1 MRLWTFL
8 RPFPYDA
15 QHYVLEV
22 SLTFTKTQARLFR
35 DNELLAEQSQ
45 SHRDAPVTF
54 VFDLPHGLGS
64 DLPDD
69 PSDGPSDDLSDDL
82 PDPLSDAIPA
92 EIPSRVYSDTAE
104 PTQAHPQ
111 AHPPQLIA
119 RFDNGWRLSVAVVEG
134 AQPVYETHPEPQLK
148 PGRQPISGVA
158 PSEEEQV
165 ELSGLSVEQMSQLSQ
180 RKWQRNK
187 YSIYADMVL
196 GALFFI
202 VGKVTEDLALA
213 AIIGAGAGLALVVIQ
228 RFVKV
233 DLLGG
238 FAVFG
243 TIMLLI
249 SAAFSLA
256 LQDDYWVQMKGTVL
270 GLLTAGIFMV
280 DGLLRRGA
288 YFGARI
294 ERYMPLPLHHGRIAI
309 GMSLVGAVMA
319 LANYYVANQFTEDFW
334 LTWTTFLD
342 LPLSMALFY
351 AVIFWAR
358 KRATD

>member
-15 QHYVLEV
+15 QRYVLEV
-22 SLTFTKTQARLFR
+22 SLTFSKTQARLFR
-35 DNELLAEQSQ
+35 DEELLAEQS
-45 SHRDAPVTF
+45 HAYTEGPATF
-54 VFDLPHGLGS
+54 VFNLPHGLTS
-64 DLPDD
+64 DLPN
-69 PSDGPSDDLSDDL
+69 PSDEVLGAVSEGVHGDSGE
-82 PDPLSDAIPA
+82 SNQKR
-92 EIPSRVYSDTAE
+92 S
-104 PTQAHPQ
+104 AHLM
-111 AHPPQLIA
+111 AG
-119 RFDNGWRLSVAVVEG
+119 FDNGGSLAIAVTEG
-134 AQPVYETHPEPQLK
+134 GRAVYESH
-148 PGRQPISGVA
+148 PGRSLQVDRSSVQTVA
-158 PSEEEQV
+158 SEEAPG
-165 ELSGLSVEQMSQLSQ
+165 GLSVEQMTQLSQ

-187 YSIYADMVL
+187 YSIYADMAL

-213 AIIGAGAGLALVVIQ
+213 ALIGAGAGLLLVAAQ

-270 GLLTAGIFMV
+270 GLLTASLFMI

-294 ERYMPLPLHHGRIAI
+294 ERYMPLPLHHDRIAI
-309 GMSLVGAVMA
+309 GMSLVGVVMA
-319 LANYYVANQFTEDFW
+319 VANYYVANHFTEDFW

-358 KRATD
+358 KRSADEPYHGS

>member
-15 QHYVLEV
+15 QRYVLEV
-22 SLTFTKTQARLFR
+22 SLTFSKTQARLFR
-35 DNELLAEQSQ
+35 DEELLAEQS
-45 SHRDAPVTF
+45 HAYTEGPATF
-54 VFDLPHGLGS
+54 VFNLPHGLTS
-64 DLPDD
+64 DLPN
-69 PSDGPSDDLSDDL
+69 PSDEVLGAVSEGVHGDSGE
-82 PDPLSDAIPA
+82 SNQKRSA
-92 EIPSRVYSDTAE
+92 
-104 PTQAHPQ
+104 
-111 AHPPQLIA
+111 QLMA
-119 RFDNGWRLSVAVVEG
+119 GFDNGGSLAIAVTEG
-134 AQPVYETHPEPQLK
+134 GRTVYESH
-148 PGRQPISGVA
+148 PGRSLQVDRSSVQTVA
-158 PSEEEQV
+158 SEEAPG
-165 ELSGLSVEQMSQLSQ
+165 GLSVEQMTQLSQ

-187 YSIYADMVL
+187 YSIYADMAL

-213 AIIGAGAGLALVVIQ
+213 ALIGAGAGLLLVAAQ

-270 GLLTAGIFMV
+270 GLLTASLFMI

-294 ERYMPLPLHHGRIAI
+294 ERYMPLPLHHDRIAI
-309 GMSLVGAVMA
+309 GMSLVGVVMA
-319 LANYYVANQFTEDFW
+319 VANYYVANHFTEDFW

-358 KRATD
+358 KRSADAPYHGS

>member
-15 QHYVLEV
+15 QRYVLEV
-22 SLTFTKTQARLFR
+22 SLTFSKTQARLFR
-35 DNELLAEQSQ
+35 DEELLAEQS
-45 SHRDAPVTF
+45 HAYTEGPATF
-54 VFDLPHGLGS
+54 VFNLPHGLTS
-64 DLPDD
+64 DLPN
-69 PSDGPSDDLSDDL
+69 PSDEVLGAVSEGVHGDSGE
-82 PDPLSDAIPA
+82 SNQKRSA
-92 EIPSRVYSDTAE
+92 
-104 PTQAHPQ
+104 
-111 AHPPQLIA
+111 QLMA
-119 RFDNGWRLSVAVVEG
+119 GFDNGGSLAIAVTEG
-134 AQPVYETHPEPQLK
+134 GRAVYESH
-148 PGRQPISGVA
+148 PGRSLQVDRSSVQTVA
-158 PSEEEQV
+158 SEEAPG
-165 ELSGLSVEQMSQLSQ
+165 GLSVEQMTQLSQ

-187 YSIYADMVL
+187 YSIYADMAL

-213 AIIGAGAGLALVVIQ
+213 ALIGAGAGLLLVAAQ

-233 DLLGG
+233 DLLWG

-270 GLLTAGIFMV
+270 GLLTASLFMI

-294 ERYMPLPLHHGRIAI
+294 ERYMPLPLHHDRIAI
-309 GMSLVGAVMA
+309 GMSLVGVVMA
-319 LANYYVANQFTEDFW
+319 VANYYVANHFTEDFW

-358 KRATD
+358 KRSADEPYHGS

>member
-15 QHYVLEV
+15 QRYVLEV
-22 SLTFTKTQARLFR
+22 SLTFSKTQARLFR
-35 DNELLAEQSQ
+35 DEELLAEQS
-45 SHRDAPVTF
+45 HAYTEGPATF
-54 VFDLPHGLGS
+54 VFNLPHGLTS
-64 DLPDD
+64 DLPN
-69 PSDGPSDDLSDDL
+69 PSDEVLGAVSEGVHGDSGE
-82 PDPLSDAIPA
+82 SNQKRSA
-92 EIPSRVYSDTAE
+92 
-104 PTQAHPQ
+104 
-111 AHPPQLIA
+111 QLMA
-119 RFDNGWRLSVAVVEG
+119 GFDNGGSLAIAVTEG
-134 AQPVYETHPEPQLK
+134 GRTIYESH
-148 PGRQPISGVA
+148 PGRSLQVDRSSVQTVA
-158 PSEEEQV
+158 SEEAPG
-165 ELSGLSVEQMSQLSQ
+165 GLSVDQMTQLSQ

-187 YSIYADMVL
+187 YSIYADMAL

-213 AIIGAGAGLALVVIQ
+213 ALIGAGAGLLLVAAQ

-270 GLLTAGIFMV
+270 GLLTASLFMI

-294 ERYMPLPLHHGRIAI
+294 ERYMPLPLHHDRIAI
-309 GMSLVGAVMA
+309 GMSLVGVVMA
-319 LANYYVANQFTEDFW
+319 VANYYVANHFTEDFW

-358 KRATD
+358 KRSADEPYHGS

>member
-15 QHYVLEV
+15 QRYVLEV
-22 SLTFTKTQARLFR
+22 SLTFSKTQARLFR
-35 DNELLAEQSQ
+35 DEELLAEQS
-45 SHRDAPVTF
+45 HAYTEGPATF
-54 VFDLPHGLGS
+54 VFNLPHGLTS
-64 DLPDD
+64 DLPN
-69 PSDGPSDDLSDDL
+69 PSDEVLGAVSEGVHGDSGE
-82 PDPLSDAIPA
+82 SNQKRSA
-92 EIPSRVYSDTAE
+92 
-104 PTQAHPQ
+104 
-111 AHPPQLIA
+111 QLMA
-119 RFDNGWRLSVAVVEG
+119 GFDNGGSLAIAVTEVG
-134 AQPVYETHPEPQLK
+134 RAVYESH
-148 PGRQPISGVA
+148 PGRSLQVDRSSVQTVA
-158 PSEEEQV
+158 SEEAPG
-165 ELSGLSVEQMSQLSQ
+165 GLSVEQMTQLSQ

-187 YSIYADMVL
+187 YSIYADMAL

-213 AIIGAGAGLALVVIQ
+213 ALIGAGAGLLLVAAQ

-270 GLLTAGIFMV
+270 GLLTASLFMI

-294 ERYMPLPLHHGRIAI
+294 ERYMPLPLHHDRIAI
-309 GMSLVGAVMA
+309 GMSLVGVVMA
-319 LANYYVANQFTEDFW
+319 VANYYVANHFTEDFW

-358 KRATD
+358 KRSADEPYHGS

>member
-15 QHYVLEV
+15 QRYVLEV
-22 SLTFTKTQARLFR
+22 SLTFSKTQARLFR
-35 DNELLAEQSQ
+35 DEELLAEQS
-45 SHRDAPVTF
+45 HAYTEGPATF
-54 VFDLPHGLGS
+54 VFNLPHGLIS
-64 DLPDD
+64 DLPDA
-69 PSDGPSDDLSDDL
+69 LSDEVLGAVSEGVHGD
-82 PDPLSDAIPA
+82 SG
-92 EIPSRVYSDTAE
+92 ESNQKRS
-104 PTQAHPQ
+104 AHLM
-111 AHPPQLIA
+111 AG
-119 RFDNGWRLSVAVVEG
+119 FDNGGSLAIAVTEG
-134 AQPVYETHPEPQLK
+134 GRTIYESH
-148 PGRQPISGVA
+148 PGRSLQVDRSSVQTVA
-158 PSEEEQV
+158 SEEAPG
-165 ELSGLSVEQMSQLSQ
+165 GLSVEQMTQLSQ

-187 YSIYADMVL
+187 YSIYADMAL

-213 AIIGAGAGLALVVIQ
+213 ALIGAGAGLLLVAAQ

-270 GLLTAGIFMV
+270 GLLTASLFMI

-294 ERYMPLPLHHGRIAI
+294 ERYMPLPLHHDRIAI
-309 GMSLVGAVMA
+309 GMSLVGVVMA
-319 LANYYVANQFTEDFW
+319 VANYYVANHFTEDFW

-358 KRATD
+358 KRSADEPYHGS

>member
-15 QHYVLEV
+15 QRYVLEV
-22 SLTFTKTQARLFR
+22 SLTFSKTQARLFR
-35 DNELLAEQSQ
+35 DEELLAEQS
-45 SHRDAPVTF
+45 HAYTEGPATF
-54 VFDLPHGLGS
+54 VFNLPHGLIS
-64 DLPDD
+64 DLPN
-69 PSDGPSDDLSDDL
+69 PSDEVLGAVSEGVHGDSGE
-82 PDPLSDAIPA
+82 SNQKRSA
-92 EIPSRVYSDTAE
+92 
-104 PTQAHPQ
+104 
-111 AHPPQLIA
+111 QLMA
-119 RFDNGWRLSVAVVEG
+119 GFDNGGSLAIAVTEG
-134 AQPVYETHPEPQLK
+134 GRTIYESH
-148 PGRQPISGVA
+148 PGRSLQVDRSSVQTVA
-158 PSEEEQV
+158 SEEAPG
-165 ELSGLSVEQMSQLSQ
+165 GLSVEQMTQLSQ

-187 YSIYADMVL
+187 YSIYADMAL

-213 AIIGAGAGLALVVIQ
+213 ALIGAGAGLLLVAAQ

-270 GLLTAGIFMV
+270 GLLTASLFMI

-294 ERYMPLPLHHGRIAI
+294 ERYMPLPLHHDRIAI
-309 GMSLVGAVMA
+309 GMSLVGVVMA
-319 LANYYVANQFTEDFW
+319 VANYYVANHFTEDFW

-358 KRATD
+358 KRSADEPYHGS

>member
-15 QHYVLEV
+15 QRYVLEV
-22 SLTFTKTQARLFR
+22 SLTFSKTQARLFR
-35 DNELLAEQSQ
+35 DEELLAEQS
-45 SHRDAPVTF
+45 HAYTEGPATF
-54 VFDLPHGLGS
+54 VFNLPHGLIS
-64 DLPDD
+64 DLPDA
-69 PSDGPSDDLSDDL
+69 LSDEVLGVVSEGVHGDSGESNQKRSAQL
-82 PDPLSDAIPA
+82 MA
-92 EIPSRVYSDTAE
+92 E
-104 PTQAHPQ
+104 
-111 AHPPQLIA
+111 
-119 RFDNGWRLSVAVVEG
+119 FDNGGSLAIAVTEG
-134 AQPVYETHPEPQLK
+134 GRTVYESH
-148 PGRQPISGVA
+148 PGRSLQVDRSSVQTVA
-158 PSEEEQV
+158 SEEAPG
-165 ELSGLSVEQMSQLSQ
+165 GLSVEQMTQLSQ

-187 YSIYADMVL
+187 YSIYADMAL

-213 AIIGAGAGLALVVIQ
+213 ALIGAGAGLLLVAAQ

-270 GLLTAGIFMV
+270 GLLTASLFMI

-294 ERYMPLPLHHGRIAI
+294 ERYMPLPLHHDRIAI
-309 GMSLVGAVMA
+309 GMSLVGVVMA
-319 LANYYVANQFTEDFW
+319 VANYYVANHFTEDFW

-358 KRATD
+358 KRSADEPYHGS

>member
-1 MRLWTFL
+1 VHGDSGESNQKRS
-8 RPFPYDA
+8 A
-15 QHYVLEV
+15 QLM
-22 SLTFTKTQARLFR
+22 A
-35 DNELLAEQSQ
+35 
-45 SHRDAPVTF
+45 
-54 VFDLPHGLGS
+54 G
-64 DLPDD
+64 
-69 PSDGPSDDLSDDL
+69 
-82 PDPLSDAIPA
+82 
-92 EIPSRVYSDTAE
+92 
-104 PTQAHPQ
+104 
-111 AHPPQLIA
+111 
-119 RFDNGWRLSVAVVEG
+119 FDNGGSLAIAVTEG
-134 AQPVYETHPEPQLK
+134 GRTIYESH
-148 PGRQPISGVA
+148 PGRSLQVDRSSVQTVA
-158 PSEEEQV
+158 SEEAPG
-165 ELSGLSVEQMSQLSQ
+165 GLSVEQMTQLSQ

-187 YSIYADMVL
+187 YSIYADMAL

-213 AIIGAGAGLALVVIQ
+213 ALIGAGAGLLLVAAQ

-270 GLLTAGIFMV
+270 GLLTASLFMI

-294 ERYMPLPLHHGRIAI
+294 ERYMPLPLHHDRIAI
-309 GMSLVGAVMA
+309 GMSLVGVVMA
-319 LANYYVANQFTEDFW
+319 VANYYVANHFTEDFW

-358 KRATD
+358 KRSADEPYHGS

>member
-8 RPFPYDA
+8 RPFPYDD
-15 QHYVLEV
+15 QRYVLEV
-22 SLTFTKTQARLFR
+22 SLTFSKAQARLFR
-35 DNELLAEQSQ
+35 DDELLAEQAHAYTKGS
-45 SHRDAPVTF
+45 ATF
-54 VFDLPHGLGS
+54 VFNLPHGVVS
-64 DLPDD
+64 DLP
-69 PSDGPSDDLSDDL
+69 GALSDEVLGAVSEGVHGD
-82 PDPLSDAIPA
+82 SGESNQKRSA
-92 EIPSRVYSDTAE
+92 
-104 PTQAHPQ
+104 
-111 AHPPQLIA
+111 QLMA
-119 RFDNGWRLSVAVVEG
+119 GFDNGGSLAIAVTESG
-134 AQPVYETHPEPQLK
+134 RTVYESH
-148 PGRQPISGVA
+148 PGRSLQVDRSSVQTVA
-158 PSEEEQV
+158 SEEV
-165 ELSGLSVEQMSQLSQ
+165 LGGLSVEQMTQLSQ

-187 YSIYADMVL
+187 YSIYADMAL

-213 AIIGAGAGLALVVIQ
+213 ALIGAGAGLLLVAVQ

-270 GLLTAGIFMV
+270 GLLTASLFMI

-294 ERYMPLPLHHGRIAI
+294 ERYMPLPLHHDRIAV
-309 GMSLVGAVMA
+309 GMSLVGVVMA
-319 LANYYVANQFTEDFW
+319 LANYYVANHFTEDFW

-358 KRATD
+358 KHRADESPHENR

>member
-15 QHYVLEV
+15 QRYVLEV
-22 SLTFTKTQARLFR
+22 SLTFSKTQARLFR
-35 DNELLAEQSQ
+35 DEELLAEQS
-45 SHRDAPVTF
+45 HAYTEGPATF
-54 VFDLPHGLGS
+54 VFNLPHGLTS
-64 DLPDD
+64 DLPN
-69 PSDGPSDDLSDDL
+69 PSDEVLGAVSEGVHGDSGE
-82 PDPLSDAIPA
+82 SNQKRSA
-92 EIPSRVYSDTAE
+92 
-104 PTQAHPQ
+104 
-111 AHPPQLIA
+111 QLMA
-119 RFDNGWRLSVAVVEG
+119 GFDNGGSLAIAVTEG
-134 AQPVYETHPEPQLK
+134 GRTIYESH
-148 PGRQPISGVA
+148 PGRSLQVDRSSVQTVA
-158 PSEEEQV
+158 SEEAPG
-165 ELSGLSVEQMSQLSQ
+165 GLSVEQMTQLSQ

-187 YSIYADMVL
+187 YSIYADMAL

-213 AIIGAGAGLALVVIQ
+213 ALIGAGAGLLLVAAQ

-270 GLLTAGIFMV
+270 GLLTASLFMI

-294 ERYMPLPLHHGRIAI
+294 ERYMPLPLHHDRIAI
-309 GMSLVGAVMA
+309 GMSLVGVVMA
-319 LANYYVANQFTEDFW
+319 VANYYVANHFTEDFW

-358 KRATD
+358 KRSADEPHHGN

>member
-15 QHYVLEV
+15 QRYVLEV
-22 SLTFTKTQARLFR
+22 SLTFSQTQARLFR
-35 DNELLAEQSQ
+35 DEELLAEQS
-45 SHRDAPVTF
+45 HPYTAGPATF
-54 VFDLPHGLGS
+54 VFDLPCGLGS
-64 DLPDD
+64 DLPDPLFGEGSGAVSED
-69 PSDGPSDDLSDDL
+69 VHSDSGEPNQKR
-82 PDPLSDAIPA
+82 PA
-92 EIPSRVYSDTAE
+92 
-104 PTQAHPQ
+104 
-111 AHPPQLIA
+111 QLMA
-119 RFDNGWRLSVAVVEG
+119 GFDNGGSLAIALIEG
-134 AQPVYETHPEPQLK
+134 GRTVYESH
-148 PGRQPISGVA
+148 PGRSLQIDRSSVQAVP
-158 PSEEEQV
+158 PEEAQA
-165 ELSGLSVEQMSQLSQ
+165 GLSDLSIEQMTQSSQ

-187 YSIYADMVL
+187 YSIYADMAL

-213 AIIGAGAGLALVVIQ
+213 AIIGAGAGLLLVVVQ

-270 GLLTAGIFMV
+270 GLLTASLFMI

-294 ERYMPLPLHHGRIAI
+294 ERYMPLPLHHDRIAI
-309 GMSLVGAVMA
+309 GMSLVGVVMA
-319 LANYYVANQFTEDFW
+319 LANYYVANHFTEDFW

-351 AVIFWAR
+351 VVIFWAR
-358 KRATD
+358 KQIADDSPHEHR

>member
-15 QHYVLEV
+15 QRYVLEV
-22 SLTFTKTQARLFR
+22 SLTFSKTQARLFR
-35 DNELLAEQSQ
+35 DEELLAEQS
-45 SHRDAPVTF
+45 HAYTEGPATF
-54 VFDLPHGLGS
+54 VFNLPHGLTS
-64 DLPDD
+64 DLPN
-69 PSDGPSDDLSDDL
+69 PSDEVLGAVSEGVHGDSGE
-82 PDPLSDAIPA
+82 SNQKRSA
-92 EIPSRVYSDTAE
+92 
-104 PTQAHPQ
+104 
-111 AHPPQLIA
+111 QLMA
-119 RFDNGWRLSVAVVEG
+119 GFDNGGSLAIAVTEGGRAVYESHPGRSLQVDRSSV
-134 AQPVYETHPEPQLK
+134 QPVASGEA
-148 PGRQPISGVA
+148 PG
-158 PSEEEQV
+158 
-165 ELSGLSVEQMSQLSQ
+165 GLSVEQMTQLSQ

-187 YSIYADMVL
+187 YSIYADMAL

-213 AIIGAGAGLALVVIQ
+213 ALIGAGAGLLLVAAQ

-270 GLLTAGIFMV
+270 GLLTASLFMI

-294 ERYMPLPLHHGRIAI
+294 ERYMPLPLHHDRIAI
-309 GMSLVGAVMA
+309 GMSLVGVVMA
-319 LANYYVANQFTEDFW
+319 VANYYVANHFTEDFW

-358 KRATD
+358 KRSADEPYHGS

>member
-8 RPFPYDA
+8 RPFLYES
-15 QHYVLEV
+15 QRYVLEV
-22 SLTFTKTQARLFR
+22 SLTFSRVQARLFR
-35 DNELLAEQSQ
+35 GNELLAEQS
-45 SHRDAPVTF
+45 HAYTAGAATF
-54 VFDLPHGLGS
+54 VFNLPLGLASDLPHA
-64 DLPDD
+64 
-69 PSDGPSDDLSDDL
+69 LSDQI
-82 PDPLSDAIPA
+82 SDAVLDPDYTDRGA
-92 EIPSRVYSDTAE
+92 
-104 PTQAHPQ
+104 PTQAAP
-111 AHPPQLIA
+111 AQLMA
-119 RFDNGWRLSVAVVEG
+119 GFDNGGSLAIAVIKG
-134 AQPVYETHPEPQLK
+134 GRRVYESH
-148 PGRQPISGVA
+148 PGRQLQVDRSSVQEVA
-158 PSEEEQV
+158 PEEVQSG
-165 ELSGLSVEQMSQLSQ
+165 LNGLSVEQMTRLSQ

-187 YSIYADMVL
+187 YSIYADMAL

-213 AIIGAGAGLALVVIQ
+213 ALIGAGAGLLLVVMQ

-249 SAAFSLA
+249 SAAFSLV

-270 GLLTAGIFMV
+270 GLLTASLFMI

-294 ERYMPLPLHHGRIAI
+294 ERYMPLPLHHARIAV
-309 GMSLVGAVMA
+309 GMSLVGVVMA
-319 LANYYVANQFTEDFW
+319 VANYYVANHFTEDFW

-358 KRATD
+358 KRSADEPYHGN

>member
-8 RPFPYDA
+8 RPFPYNA
-15 QHYVLEV
+15 QRYVLEV
-22 SLTFTKTQARLFR
+22 SLTFSKTQARLFR
-35 DNELLAEQSQ
+35 DEELLAEQS
-45 SHRDAPVTF
+45 HAYTEGPATF
-54 VFDLPHGLGS
+54 VFNLPHGLTS
-64 DLPDD
+64 DLPN
-69 PSDGPSDDLSDDL
+69 PSDEVLGAVSEGVHGDSGE
-82 PDPLSDAIPA
+82 SNQKRSA
-92 EIPSRVYSDTAE
+92 
-104 PTQAHPQ
+104 
-111 AHPPQLIA
+111 QLMA
-119 RFDNGWRLSVAVVEG
+119 GFDNGGSLAIAVTEG
-134 AQPVYETHPEPQLK
+134 GRTVYESH
-148 PGRQPISGVA
+148 PGRSLQVDRSSVQTVA
-158 PSEEEQV
+158 SEEAPG
-165 ELSGLSVEQMSQLSQ
+165 GLSVEQMTQLSQ

-187 YSIYADMVL
+187 YSIYADMAL

-213 AIIGAGAGLALVVIQ
+213 ALIGAAAGLLLVAAQ

-270 GLLTAGIFMV
+270 GLLTASLFMI

-294 ERYMPLPLHHGRIAI
+294 ERYMPLPLHHDRIAI
-309 GMSLVGAVMA
+309 GMSLVGVVMA
-319 LANYYVANQFTEDFW
+319 VANYYVANHFTEDFW

-358 KRATD
+358 KRSADEPYHGS

>member
-15 QHYVLEV
+15 QRYVLEV
-22 SLTFTKTQARLFR
+22 SLTFSKTQARLFR
-35 DNELLAEQSQ
+35 DEELLAEQS
-45 SHRDAPVTF
+45 HAYTEGPATF
-54 VFDLPHGLGS
+54 VFNLPHGLIS
-64 DLPDD
+64 DLPDA
-69 PSDGPSDDLSDDL
+69 LSDEVLGAVSEGVHGD
-82 PDPLSDAIPA
+82 SGESNQKRSA
-92 EIPSRVYSDTAE
+92 
-104 PTQAHPQ
+104 
-111 AHPPQLIA
+111 QLMA
-119 RFDNGWRLSVAVVEG
+119 GFDNGGSLAIAVTEG
-134 AQPVYETHPEPQLK
+134 GRTIYESH
-148 PGRQPISGVA
+148 PGRSLQVDRSSVQTVA
-158 PSEEEQV
+158 SEEAPG
-165 ELSGLSVEQMSQLSQ
+165 GLSVEQMTQLSQ

-187 YSIYADMVL
+187 YSIYADMAL

-213 AIIGAGAGLALVVIQ
+213 ALIGAGAGLLLVAAQ

-270 GLLTAGIFMV
+270 GLLTASLFMI

-294 ERYMPLPLHHGRIAI
+294 ERYMPLPLHHDRIAI
-309 GMSLVGAVMA
+309 GMSLVGVVMA
-319 LANYYVANQFTEDFW
+319 VANYYVANHFTEDFW

-358 KRATD
+358 KRSADEPYHGS

>member
-15 QHYVLEV
+15 QRYVLEV
-22 SLTFTKTQARLFR
+22 SLTFSKTQARLFR
-35 DNELLAEQSQ
+35 DEELLAEQS
-45 SHRDAPVTF
+45 HAYTEGPATF
-54 VFDLPHGLGS
+54 VFNLPHGLIS
-64 DLPDD
+64 DLPDA
-69 PSDGPSDDLSDDL
+69 LSDEVLGAVSEGVHGD
-82 PDPLSDAIPA
+82 SGESNQKRSA
-92 EIPSRVYSDTAE
+92 
-104 PTQAHPQ
+104 
-111 AHPPQLIA
+111 QLMA
-119 RFDNGWRLSVAVVEG
+119 GFDNGGSLAIAVTEG
-134 AQPVYETHPEPQLK
+134 GRTVYESH
-148 PGRQPISGVA
+148 PGRSLQVDRSSVQTVA
-158 PSEEEQV
+158 SEEAPG
-165 ELSGLSVEQMSQLSQ
+165 GLSVEQMTQLSQ

-187 YSIYADMVL
+187 YSIYADMAL

-213 AIIGAGAGLALVVIQ
+213 ALIGAAAGLLLVAAQ

-270 GLLTAGIFMV
+270 GLLTASLFMI

-294 ERYMPLPLHHGRIAI
+294 ERYMPLPLHHDRIAI
-309 GMSLVGAVMA
+309 GMSLVGVVMA
-319 LANYYVANQFTEDFW
+319 VANYYVANHFTEDFW

-358 KRATD
+358 KRSADEPYHGS

>member
-1 MRLWTFL
+1 
-8 RPFPYDA
+8 
-15 QHYVLEV
+15 V
-22 SLTFTKTQARLFR
+22 SLTFSKTQARLFR
-35 DNELLAEQSQ
+35 DEELLAEQS
-45 SHRDAPVTF
+45 HAYTEGPATF
-54 VFDLPHGLGS
+54 VFNLPHGLTS
-64 DLPDD
+64 DLPN
-69 PSDGPSDDLSDDL
+69 PSDEVLGAVSEGVHGDSGE
-82 PDPLSDAIPA
+82 SNQKRSA
-92 EIPSRVYSDTAE
+92 
-104 PTQAHPQ
+104 
-111 AHPPQLIA
+111 QLMA
-119 RFDNGWRLSVAVVEG
+119 GFDNGGSLAIAVTEG
-134 AQPVYETHPEPQLK
+134 GRAVYESH
-148 PGRQPISGVA
+148 PGRSLQVDRSSVQTVA
-158 PSEEEQV
+158 SEEAPG
-165 ELSGLSVEQMSQLSQ
+165 GLSVEQMTQLSQ

-187 YSIYADMVL
+187 YSIYADMAL

-213 AIIGAGAGLALVVIQ
+213 ALIGAGAGLLLVAAQ

-270 GLLTAGIFMV
+270 GLLTASLFMI

-294 ERYMPLPLHHGRIAI
+294 ERYMPLPLHHDRIAI
-309 GMSLVGAVMA
+309 GMSLVGVVMA
-319 LANYYVANQFTEDFW
+319 VANYYVANHFTEDFW

-358 KRATD
+358 KRSADEPYHGS